1 MHNFK
6 VHEQPAHLLHYTHP
20 INISSEYAHNHHLQ
34 ESSIVPSFSDLQYY
48 VLSQLYLSR
57 LLTIASLTDNLSYPE
72 KLHLLDSMAFHYN
85 GHARWRLALDNV
97 FLFTLVALG
106 YIGLKRLAWYTWNEW
121 NTPIH
126 ETLVSL
132 PPVGSSAQNYNM
144 AGIDTEEEVPLKI
157 LLDESKDED
166 MQDGE
171 DEEDMIDDV
180 DDESGILSG
189 VDSPF
194 FPLMLPP
201 GTPSRDTSSP
211 FALRKK
217 SPQSPPVAR
226 IPQLKLVERVSIISS
241 LEDSQSYTSTSLAV
255 PEEEDIPVLSNAIN
269 TIILEDEDSNADVEE
284 YSSLS
289 TTSPSE
295 PDEASTSA
303 VTGEPSG
310 TEQTTAK
317 EAGKSSTHKDPA
329 MMCVMMTELVWEAI
343 QEVKIVKDTEVKS
356 FLRSIDTVVR
366 DLEMEYQD
374 VIENM

>member
-1 MHNFK
+1 
-6 VHEQPAHLLHYTHP
+6 
-20 INISSEYAHNHHLQ
+20 
-34 ESSIVPSFSDLQYY
+34 
-48 VLSQLYLSR
+48 
-57 LLTIASLTDNLSYPE
+57 
-72 KLHLLDSMAFHYN
+72 MAFHYN

-106 YIGLKRLAWYTWNEW
+106 YIGLKRLACLTCNEW

-132 PPVGSSAQNYNM
+132 PPVGSSAQNYDVT
-144 AGIDTEEEVPLKI
+144 GTDTKEELPPKNLH
-157 LLDESKDED
+157 DESKDED
-166 MQDGE
+166 IQDGE
-171 DEEDMIDDV
+171 DEDDMLDDV

-201 GTPSRDTSSP
+201 GTPCRDTSSP

-241 LEDSQSYTSTSLAV
+241 PEDSQSLAV
-255 PEEEDIPVLSNAIN
+255 PEEEDIPVLSN
-269 TIILEDEDSNADVEE
+269 TIIPEHEDPNADVEE
-284 YSSLS
+284 YSSIS
-289 TTSPSE
+289 TTSPCE
-295 PDEASTSA
+295 PDEAGTSV